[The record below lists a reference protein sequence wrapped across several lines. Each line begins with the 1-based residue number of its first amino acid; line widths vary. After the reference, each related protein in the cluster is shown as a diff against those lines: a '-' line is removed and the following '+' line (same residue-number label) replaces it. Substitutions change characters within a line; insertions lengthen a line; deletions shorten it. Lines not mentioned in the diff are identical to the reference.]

1 MAVNKVVY
9 NGETLIDL
17 TSDTVEPGSLLNG
30 VTAHDKA
37 GNKITGS
44 VVVPSKP
51 VYETCAVAV
60 ELDNE
65 RNFECFI
72 SYMKLNGDGTIE
84 TWIER
89 VATTTVHTIHAVKG
103 FTIHVVV
110 ADSYFVVQGGIEPTA
125 AGERIS
131 ALSERP
137 LPGGGSAS
145 YRIYET
151 APDSATFS
159 LMTD

>member
-1 MAVNKVVY
+1 MAVNKVVC
-9 NGETLIDL
+9 NGTTLIDL
-17 TSDTVEPGSLLNG
+17 TSDTVEPGNLLSG
-30 VTAHDKA
+30 FTAHDKA

-44 VVVPSKP
+44 VVVESKP
-51 VYETCAVAV
+51 VYETCAVTID
-60 ELDNE
+60 LDNE

-84 TWIER
+84 TWIEM
-89 VATTTVHTIHAVKG
+89 VATTASITVNAVKG
-103 FTIHVVV
+103 FTIHIVV
-110 ADSYFVVQGGIEPTA
+110 ADSYFVSQGNLAPSA

-131 ALSERP
+131 ALTERP

-151 APDSATFS
+151 APNSATLS

>member
-1 MAVNKVVY
+1 MAVNKVVC

-17 TSDTVEPGSLLNG
+17 TSDTVEAGNLLSG

-44 VVVPSKP
+44 LVAYSKP
-51 VYETCAVAV
+51 VYKTCAVAID
-60 ELDNE
+60 LDNE

-72 SYMKLNGDGTIE
+72 SYMKLNADGTIG
-84 TWIER
+84 TWVEM
-89 VATTTVHTIHAVKG
+89 VSTTTTHTIHAVKG

-110 ADSYFVVQGGIEPTA
+110 ADSYFVTQGNISPST

-131 ALSERP
+131 TLSERP

-151 APDSATFS
+151 APDSATVS

>member
-1 MAVNKVVY
+1 MAVNKVIY

-17 TSDTVEPGSLLNG
+17 TSDTVEAGSLLSG

-44 VVVPSKP
+44 VVVESKP
-51 VYETCAVAV
+51 VYETCAVAI

-65 RNFECFI
+65 RNFECYI
-72 SYMKLNGDGTIE
+72 SYMKLNEDGTIG
-84 TWIER
+84 TWLDK

-103 FTIHVVV
+103 FTIHAVAADAYFVMSSNISPSTAGEKV
-110 ADSYFVVQGGIEPTA
+110 ADMN
-125 AGERIS
+125 
-131 ALSERP
+131 ERP
-137 LPGGGSAS
+137 LPGLSVS

-151 APDSATFS
+151 APDSATVS
-159 LMTD
+159 LITD

>member
-17 TSDTVEPGSLLNG
+17 TSDTVEAGSLLSG

-44 VVVPSKP
+44 VVVESKP
-51 VYETCAVAV
+51 VYETCAVTID
-60 ELDNE
+60 LDNE
-65 RNFECFI
+65 RNFECYFA
-72 SYMKLNGDGTIE
+72 YMKLNADGTIG
-84 TWIER
+84 TWITK
-89 VATTTVHTIHAVKG
+89 VATTSVFTIHAVKG
-103 FTIHVVV
+103 FDIHAVA
-110 ADSYFVVQGGIEPTA
+110 ADSYFVMSGNISPST
-125 AGERIS
+125 AGEKIS
-131 ALSERP
+131 TMNERP
-137 LPGGGSAS
+137 LPGLSVS

-151 APDSATFS
+151 APDSATVS

>member
-17 TSDTVEPGSLLNG
+17 TSDTVEPGSLLSG

-37 GNKITGS
+37 GNKITGN
-44 VVVPSKP
+44 VVVYSKP
-51 VYETCAVAV
+51 VYETCAVTID
-60 ELDNE
+60 LDNE

-72 SYMKLNGDGTIE
+72 SYMKLNADGTIG
-84 TWIER
+84 TWVER

-103 FTIHVVV
+103 FTIHVVA
-110 ADSYFVVQGGIEPTA
+110 ADSYFVMHGGLEPSA
-125 AGERIS
+125 AGERI
-131 ALSERP
+131 ADLSERP

-145 YRIYET
+145 YKIYET

-159 LMTD
+159 LVTD